1 MPNLF
6 RNSSVMAVLL
16 LALAASFSTGAVLAQ
31 GSAGGSI
38 GNDDKAVSGSRSTT
52 TREAP
57 VRRKQ
62 AEEPPPRRS
71 SSRRSGGDGGRSF
84 DGNWVVNASPGCA
97 SSGTGQ
103 VMISGGRIVGQ
114 GISGSISSSGAIR
127 TVGSMNGLTIVSSG
141 RANGSSASGVYRQS
155 DGCSGTWRGM
165 RG

>member
-6 RNSSVMAVLL
+6 RNSSAMAALL
-16 LALAASFSTGAVLAQ
+16 LALAASFNTGTVLAQ

-57 VRRKQ
+57 VRRKP

-71 SSRRSGGDGGRSF
+71 SSRRSGSSGGNF

-97 SSGTGQ
+97 ASGTGQ

-114 GISGSISSSGAIR
+114 GISGSISPSGAIR
-127 TVGSMNGLTIVSSG
+127 TVGSMNGLTVVSSG
-141 RANGSSASGVYRQS
+141 RASGSSASGVYRQS